1 MQTSNEV
8 NNGFADLFPVELN
21 VSVERVEQL
30 KRELLLHEKPIE
42 IAEYDGS
49 FVAIKKR
56 SKLKS
61 LSKAEKLERYDPK
74 VRI

>member
-1 MQTSNEV
+1 M
-8 NNGFADLFPVELN
+8 
-21 VSVERVEQL
+21 EQL
-30 KRELLLHEKPIE
+30 KRELWLHEKRIE
-42 IAEYDGS
+42 MADYDGS
-49 FVAIKKR
+49 IVAIKKR